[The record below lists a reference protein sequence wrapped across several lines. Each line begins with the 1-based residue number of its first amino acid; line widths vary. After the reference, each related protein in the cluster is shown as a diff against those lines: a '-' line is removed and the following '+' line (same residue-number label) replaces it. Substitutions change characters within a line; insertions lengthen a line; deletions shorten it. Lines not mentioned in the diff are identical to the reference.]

1 MDKSRRVSIVVP
13 AYNEKGSIAR
23 TIEEINDAIKDRDDI
38 LEVIVVDD
46 GSTDGTAEIAKQN
59 PSVKVIQHSQNRGYG
74 ASLKTG
80 IRHAGGEIILII
92 DADSTYPIEEIPL
105 LLSHMDAYDM
115 VVGART
121 SKDVK
126 IQPIRK
132 PAKWFLSKLAN
143 YLSGTKIPD
152 LNSGF
157 RAFDKEIALKFFNI
171 LPDQFSFTTT
181 ITLGM
186 ICSGYTIKYEPIA
199 YHYRVGKSKISP
211 IRDTS
216 NFILLI
222 IRTIMYFNPLKIFL
236 PISLGLG
243 VLAIAMLCYDV
254 FVIRNIG
261 DKTVLLFSMALLIG
275 AIGMLSDLIVRKTN
289 EIGK

>member
-1 MDKSRRVSIVVP
+1 MDNSGHISIIIP
-13 AYNEKGSIAR
+13 AYNEKGSISG
-23 TIEEINDAIKDRDDI
+23 TIEEIDRVMKSHDYTY
-38 LEVIVVDD
+38 EVIVVDD
-46 GSTDGTAEIAKQN
+46 GSTDGTAEMAKKQ
-59 PSVKVIQHSQNRGYG
+59 PSVRVIQHPYNRGYG

-80 IRHAGGEIILII
+80 IKNARGEIILII
-92 DADSTYPIEEIPL
+92 DADSTYPVDKIPL
-105 LLSHMDAYDM
+105 LLSQMNEYDM

-126 IQPIRK
+126 IQLSRK
-132 PAKWFLSKLAN
+132 PAKWVLSKLAN
-143 YLSGTKIPD
+143 YLSGTRIPD
-152 LNSGF
+152 LNSGL
-157 RAFDKEIALKFFNI
+157 RAFKKEIALKFFNI

-186 ICSGYTIKYEPIA
+186 ICSGYTIKYEPIS
-199 YHYRVGKSKISP
+199 YYRRVGKSKISP

-222 IRTIMYFNPLKIFL
+222 VRTVMYFNPLKIFL
-236 PISLGLG
+236 PISLFLFVLG
-243 VLAIAMLCYDV
+243 IAMLCYDV

-275 AIGMLSDLIVRKTN
+275 AIGMLADLIVKKIDRAGT
-289 EIGK
+289 